1 MLTPTYQSIK
11 QHVQSAACV
20 NADEARY
27 QRGGE
32 RLWMWFALSP
42 VVVMMSQSG
51 CRNACLD

>member
-20 NADEARY
+20 NADETRY